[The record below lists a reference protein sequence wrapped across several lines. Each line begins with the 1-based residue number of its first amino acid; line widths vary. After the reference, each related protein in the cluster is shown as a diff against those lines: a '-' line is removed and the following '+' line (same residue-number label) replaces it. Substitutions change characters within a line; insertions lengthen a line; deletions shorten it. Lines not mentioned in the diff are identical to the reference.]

1 MRKGLSIKDISLEA
15 GVSVAT
21 VSRVI
26 NKQENYSPEIE
37 KKVLDVIER
46 HKYVPNLA
54 ARALRSSH
62 MPFIGIM
69 MTEIMNQFFSEIVFK
84 LQMKLFEQGYVTV
97 ICNTSDR
104 REFFNRYVDMFST
117 YNFSG
122 LIYIATVFFEDTTIP
137 ADIPSVFV
145 ECIPQGLPADSRY
158 IIIQADHVQ
167 AGHDATKCLLEK
179 GCSKVLFL
187 RSMQGLHRQSGKYIG
202 YQHALWEHHIPVD
215 NEWLV
220 SIDHSSAKSA
230 YEKIGALLDAGVAFD
245 GIYCNSD
252 TAATGVLHLLKDRGI
267 AVPGNVKIFGY
278 TNSSISEHYDPQI
291 SSVDMNA
298 DAIIELAS
306 KSVVSL
312 INGEEIAQREYTLPA
327 RLVLRETT

>member
-1 MRKGLSIKDISLEA
+1 MKKGLSIKDISLEA
-15 GVSVAT
+15 GVSIAT

-26 NKQENYSPEIE
+26 NKQANYSPEIE

-54 ARALRSSH
+54 ARALRSNH

-69 MTEIMNQFFSEIVFK
+69 MTEIMNQYFSEIVFK
-84 LQMKLFEQGYVTV
+84 LQLRLFELGYVTV
-97 ICNTSDR
+97 ICNTSDQ
-104 REFFNRYVDMFST
+104 REFFNKYIDMFST
-117 YNFSG
+117 YSFSG
-122 LIYIATVFFEDTTIP
+122 LVYVATVFFEDTVIP

-167 AGHDATKCLLEK
+167 AGHDATRYLLEQ

-187 RSMQGLHRQSGKYIG
+187 RSKQGLHRQSGKYIG
-202 YQHALWEHHIPVD
+202 YQHALWEHHISFD
-215 NEWLV
+215 NDWLV

-252 TAATGVLHLLKDRGI
+252 AAATGVLHLLKDRGI
-267 AVPGNVKIFGY
+267 QVPGDVKVFGY
-278 TNSSISEHYDPQI
+278 TNSAISEHYDPPI

-298 DAIIELAS
+298 EAIIGLAT
-306 KSVVSL
+306 KSIASL
-312 INGEEIAQREYTLPA
+312 IGGEAITQREYTLPA
-327 RLVLRETT
+327 KLVLRETT